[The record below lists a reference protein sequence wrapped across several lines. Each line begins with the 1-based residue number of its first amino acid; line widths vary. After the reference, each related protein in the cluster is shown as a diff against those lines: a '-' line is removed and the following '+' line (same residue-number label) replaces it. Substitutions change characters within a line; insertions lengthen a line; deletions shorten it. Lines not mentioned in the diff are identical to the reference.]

1 VIPAVASTNA
11 IISAACAA
19 EVLKIV
25 SMCSQTL
32 YTYMMYAGN
41 TGVYGYTSNLEKK
54 EDCVVCGSTKRT
66 FSVQRSMTLKSFI
79 EQYLVGSELRM
90 KAPSMAMPN
99 KVLYMQ
105 VLSAGT
111 TRFTITI
118 VTSLLVSLSCATL
131 RL

>member
-25 SMCSQTL
+25 SLCSQTL
-32 YTYMMYAGN
+32 CTYMMYAGN

-66 FSVQRSMTLKSFI
+66 FTVLRNITLKAFI
-79 EQYLVGSELRM
+79 EQHLTGSGLRM
-90 KAPSMAMPN
+90 KAPSITMPN
-99 KVLYMQ
+99 KTLYMQ
-105 VLSAGT
+105 VAMYTDIALRYASIDMIS
-111 TRFTITI
+111 ITCS
-118 VTSLLVSLSCATL
+118 VV
-131 RL
+131 